1 MAPLHSFSLSSAHLW
16 NAHQQQQQRFR
27 RVRLFI
33 SRFYTFG
40 RKIVRWEHLRH
51 TRFAFIFIAARCR
64 NSSLSKYCVRCL
76 FLKAISWKWLPAA
89 LNYISW
95 WFTAG
100 IMWEMASDITSRCWL
115 HPVNLLAAGVPP
127 LGRVFRSTDL
137 IWAVKTR
144 PSRQSE
150 KRVDSGVS
158 VFAMVRKFLGGWF
171 LRLTQCESWP
181 SLVDPPWPRGAGAVL
196 MQYL

>member
-1 MAPLHSFSLSSAHLW
+1 MLISNSSNDSVRVYLFLDFILSGGKLCAESTW
-16 NAHQQQQQRFR
+16 
-27 RVRLFI
+27 
-33 SRFYTFG
+33 G
-40 RKIVRWEHLRH
+40 

-127 LGRVFRSTDL
+127 LGRVFRSTELDL
-137 IWAVKTR
+137 SRENASESPIRKTSR
-144 PSRQSE
+144 PGGERFCNGSQIF
-150 KRVDSGVS
+150 KGV
-158 VFAMVRKFLGGWF
+158 VFATYAIQVVTIPRRSPLAEGCRGGFDAISIKVVRGQ
-171 LRLTQCESWP
+171 T
-181 SLVDPPWPRGAGAVL
+181 
-196 MQYL
+196 